1 MDTTPNTSWAKVL
14 YTLAAVALVYWIF
27 FYRPDEARTTENKST
42 PPGWDDLAPC
52 SDMVSF
58 DGTKTL
64 TLSED
69 HRASVYYKDPLKEP
83 KEGERGVS
91 VEGTWSFDEISKRYS
106 VIFNGVTTDYLMLF
120 PEDVNTCMLIKGD
133 LETADLRG
141 SWFSKSDEPE
151 SDEPEQEPDPGP

>member
-1 MDTTPNTSWAKVL
+1 MDVTPDKTPWAKVL

-27 FYRPDEARTTENKST
+27 FYKPDEALTTEIQSAV
-42 PPGWDDLAPC
+42 PGWDDLIPC

-64 TLSED
+64 TLYED
-69 HRASVYYKDPLKEP
+69 HRTSVYYKDPLKEP
-83 KEGERGVS
+83 KEGERGVT

-106 VIFNGVTTDYLMLF
+106 VTLNGLTTDYLMLS
-120 PEDVNTCMLIKGD
+120 PEDVSTCMLIKGD
-133 LETADLRG
+133 LEAADLRG

-151 SDEPEQEPDPGP
+151 SDEPEPDPGP